1 MKERYQELSE
11 KGNKQSGGKQLWTY
25 YDKMHSILGEEDTI
39 TLEHIQEVGSCHGV
53 KKRKIH
59 GDSGCQS
66 KRQKSRVS
74 NAESLERLIGIFFQ
88 LLSLICLNKF
98 CLISDLE
105 KERELKDEEI
115 LETLRSH
122 KENSLIRTQAIVDMA
137 NSFKLATN
145 AIVRKLEETNG
156 VDNSHALVRKL

>member
-11 KGNKQSGGKQLWTY
+11 KGHKQSGGKQLWTY

-39 TLEHIQEVGSCHGV
+39 TLEHIEEVGSCHGV

-74 NAESLERLIGIFFQ
+74 NAESLERLIGIFFNFCY
-88 LLSLICLNKF
+88 LFVLINF
-98 CLISDLE
+98 
-105 KERELKDEEI
+105 
-115 LETLRSH
+115 
-122 KENSLIRTQAIVDMA
+122 A
-137 NSFKLATN
+137 
-145 AIVRKLEETNG
+145 
-156 VDNSHALVRKL
+156 

>member
-1 MKERYQELSE
+1 
-11 KGNKQSGGKQLWTY
+11 
-25 YDKMHSILGEEDTI
+25 
-39 TLEHIQEVGSCHGV
+39 
-53 KKRKIH
+53 
-59 GDSGCQS
+59 
-66 KRQKSRVS
+66 
-74 NAESLERLIGIFFQ
+74 
-88 LLSLICLNKF
+88 
-98 CLISDLE
+98 LE

-156 VDNSHALVRKL
+156 VDNSQALVRKL